1 MPAFLDS
8 IRCADKKIS
17 VKKQFIN
24 SSAIMLFG
32 IILGA
37 FSKFLENNLVTIF
50 FEYLDNNP
58 VNISPAFI
66 FECSDI
72 VFSIANFLSR
82 FAIWVFLA
90 LCVSVYSASPI
101 RAAIN
106 VFLFFAGM
114 VASYYLYTNYIAGFF
129 PKSYAMI
136 WVGFTVISPV
146 LAFLCWY
153 AKGFSKV
160 SLALSSGI
168 IAVLFNMT
176 FVYRLPGYI
185 NIRSALELLV
195 FICGCVVM
203 RRQTVKE
210 SVLMMVIGVVLAPI
224 LDIAIPSPFRF
235 VFHFG

>member
-1 MPAFLDS
+1 MPEFLNN

-17 VKKQFIN
+17 VKRQYIN
-24 SSAIMLFG
+24 TSAIMLFG
-32 IILGA
+32 IILGV
-37 FSKFLENNLVTIF
+37 FSKFLDENLVDII
-50 FEYLDNNP
+50 FEYLDNNS
-58 VNISPAFI
+58 VNISPLLL
-66 FECSDI
+66 FEYSDI
-72 VFSIANFLSR
+72 VHDIANFLSR

-90 LCVSVYSASPI
+90 LCISVYSISPI

-114 VASYYLYTNYIAGFF
+114 VASYYLYSNYIAGFF

-153 AKGFSKV
+153 AKGRSKM
-160 SLALSSGI
+160 SLALASGI

-176 FVYRLPGYI
+176 FVYRFPYYI

-203 RRQTVKE
+203 RRQTAKE
-210 SVLMMVIGVVLAPI
+210 SVLMMAIGVVLAPI
-224 LDIAIPSPFRF
+224 LDIVIPIQFQF

>member
-1 MPAFLDS
+1 MPAILNN
-8 IRCADKKIS
+8 IRCADKKLS
-17 VKKQFIN
+17 VKRQFIN
-24 SSAIMLFG
+24 TVAIMLLG

-37 FSKFLENNLVTIF
+37 FSKFLDENLVDII
-50 FEYLDNNP
+50 FEYLNNHS
-58 VNISPAFI
+58 VNVSPLFI
-66 FECSDI
+66 FKYIDI
-72 VFSIANFLSR
+72 VHGIANFLGR

-90 LCVSVYSASPI
+90 LCISVYSTSPI

-106 VFLFFAGM
+106 VFLFFVGM
-114 VASYYLYTNYIAGFF
+114 VASYYLYSYYIAGFF

-153 AKGFSKV
+153 AKGRGKV
-160 SLALSSGI
+160 SLALTSGI

-176 FVYRLPGYI
+176 FIYRFPYYI

-203 RRQTVKE
+203 RRQTAKE
-210 SVLMMVIGVVLAPI
+210 SVLVTAIGIVLAPI
-224 LDIAIPSPFRF
+224 LDIVIPVQFQF

>member
-1 MPAFLDS
+1 MIYFLNS

-17 VKKQFIN
+17 VKRQFIN
-24 SSAIMLFG
+24 TAAIMLLG

-37 FSKFLENNLVTIF
+37 FSKFLDENLTAIIF
-50 FEYLDNNP
+50 EYFNNNSVNISPLLLFEYLD
-58 VNISPAFI
+58 
-66 FECSDI
+66 I
-72 VFSIANFLSR
+72 VHDIANFLSR

-90 LCVSVYSASPI
+90 LCISIYSTSPI

-114 VASYYLYTNYIAGFF
+114 VASYYLYSNYIAGFF

-153 AKGFSKV
+153 AKGRGKV
-160 SLALSSGI
+160 SLALASGI

-176 FVYRLPGYI
+176 FVYRFPYYI

-203 RRQTVKE
+203 RRQTAKE
-210 SVLMMVIGVVLAPI
+210 SVLMMAIGVVLAPI
-224 LDIAIPSPFRF
+224 LDIVTPIQFQF

>member
-1 MPAFLDS
+1 MPAFLNN
-8 IRCADKKIS
+8 IRCVDKKIS
-17 VKKQFIN
+17 VKRQFIN
-24 SSAIMLFG
+24 TSAIMLLG

-37 FSKFLENNLVTIF
+37 FSKFLETNLVNII
-50 FEYLDNNP
+50 FEYLNNNP
-58 VNISPAFI
+58 VNISPSVI
-66 FECSDI
+66 FEYMDI
-72 VFSIANFLSR
+72 VYDTANFLSR

-90 LCVSVYSASPI
+90 LCISVYSTSPI

-114 VASYYLYTNYIAGFF
+114 VTSYYLYSNYIAGFF

-153 AKGFSKV
+153 AKGRGKV
-160 SLALSSGI
+160 SLALASGI
-168 IAVLFNMT
+168 ISVLFNMT
-176 FVYRLPGYI
+176 FVYKFPYYI

-203 RRQTVKE
+203 RRQTAKE
-210 SVLMMVIGVVLAPI
+210 SVLMMVIGVVLALI
-224 LDIAIPSPFRF
+224 LDIAIPLP
-235 VFHFG
+235 FHFE

>member
-1 MPAFLDS
+1 MPAFLNN

-17 VKKQFIN
+17 VKRKFIN
-24 SSAIMLFG
+24 TSVIMLLG

-37 FSKFLENNLVTIF
+37 FSKFLENDLVNIIF
-50 FEYLDNNP
+50 EFLNNNP
-58 VNISPAFI
+58 VNISPSFI
-66 FECSDI
+66 FEYMDI
-72 VFSIANFLSR
+72 VYDIANFLSR
-82 FAIWVFLA
+82 FAIWVFFA
-90 LCVSVYSASPI
+90 LCISVYSTSPI
-101 RAAIN
+101 RAALN

-114 VASYYLYTNYIAGFF
+114 VASYYLYSNFIAGFF

-136 WVGFTVISPV
+136 WVGFTAISPV
-146 LAFLCWY
+146 PAFLCWY
-153 AKGFSKV
+153 AKGHGKV
-160 SLALSSGI
+160 SLALAAGI

-203 RRQTVKE
+203 RRQNAKE
-210 SVLMMVIGVVLAPI
+210 SVLMVAIGVVLAPI
-224 LDIAIPSPFRF
+224 LDIAIPSPLRF

>member
-1 MPAFLDS
+1 MPAFLNS

-17 VKKQFIN
+17 VEKQFMN

-50 FEYLDNNP
+50 FEYLDNNL

-210 SVLMMVIGVVLAPI
+210 SVLMVAIGVVLAPI

>member
-1 MPAFLDS
+1 MPEFLNN

-17 VKKQFIN
+17 VKRQYIN
-24 SSAIMLFG
+24 TSAIMLFG
-32 IILGA
+32 IILGV
-37 FSKFLENNLVTIF
+37 FSKFLDENLVNII
-50 FEYLDNNP
+50 FEYLSNNS
-58 VNISPAFI
+58 VNISSSFI

-72 VFSIANFLSR
+72 VYDIANFLSR

-90 LCVSVYSASPI
+90 LCISVYSTSPI

-114 VASYYLYTNYIAGFF
+114 VTSYYLYSNYIAGFF

-136 WVGFTVISPV
+136 WVGFTVVSPV

-153 AKGFSKV
+153 AKGRGKV
-160 SLALSSGI
+160 SLALAAGI
-168 IAVLFNMT
+168 TAVLFNMT
-176 FVYRLPGYI
+176 IIYEFPYCSTKICSV
-185 NIRSALELLV
+185 LELLV

-210 SVLMMVIGVVLAPI
+210 SVLMMVIGVVLALI
-224 LDIAIPSPFRF
+224 FDITIPLP
-235 VFHFG
+235 FHFG

>member
-1 MPAFLDS
+1 MPEFLNN
-8 IRCADKKIS
+8 IRRADKKIS
-17 VKKQFIN
+17 VKRQFIN
-24 SSAIMLFG
+24 TSAIMLLG

-37 FSKFLENNLVTIF
+37 FSKFLETNLVNII
-50 FEYLDNNP
+50 FEYLNNNS
-58 VNISPAFI
+58 VNISPSLL
-66 FECSDI
+66 FEYMDI
-72 VFSIANFLSR
+72 VYDTANFLSR

-90 LCVSVYSASPI
+90 LCISVYSTSPI

-114 VASYYLYTNYIAGFF
+114 VASYYLYSNYIAGFF

-153 AKGFSKV
+153 AKGRGKV
-160 SLALSSGI
+160 SLALASGI

-176 FVYRLPGYI
+176 FVYRFPYYI

-203 RRQTVKE
+203 RRQIAKE
-210 SVLMMVIGVVLAPI
+210 SVLMVAIGVVLAPI
-224 LDIAIPSPFRF
+224 LDIVIPLP
-235 VFHFG
+235 FHFG

>member
-1 MPAFLDS
+1 MPTFLNN

-17 VKKQFIN
+17 VKRQLIHTV
-24 SSAIMLFG
+24 AIMFLG

-37 FSKFLENNLVTIF
+37 FSKFLDNTPINKLPFIF
-50 FEYLDNNP
+50 GYLD
-58 VNISPAFI
+58 
-66 FECSDI
+66 I
-72 VFSIANFLSR
+72 VNFLGR

-90 LCVSVYSASPI
+90 LCISVYSTSPI

-114 VASYYLYTNYIAGFF
+114 VASYYLYSNYIAGFF

-153 AKGFSKV
+153 AKGRGKV
-160 SLALSSGI
+160 SLALAAGI

-176 FVYRLPGYI
+176 FVYRLPTYFS
-185 NIRSALELLV
+185 IRSTLELLV
-195 FICGCVVM
+195 FICGCIVI
-203 RRQTVKE
+203 RRQTAKE
-210 SVLMMVIGVVLAPI
+210 TVLMMAIGVVLAPI
-224 LDIAIPSPFRF
+224 LDIVIPFNF
-235 VFHFG
+235 IFHFG

>member
-1 MPAFLDS
+1 MPAFLNN

-17 VKKQFIN
+17 VKRQLIN
-24 SSAIMLFG
+24 TSAIMLLG

-37 FSKFLENNLVTIF
+37 FSKFLETNLVSII
-50 FEYLDNNP
+50 FEYLNNNS
-58 VNISPAFI
+58 VNISPSLL
-66 FECSDI
+66 FEYVDI
-72 VFSIANFLSR
+72 VYNTANFLSR

-90 LCVSVYSASPI
+90 VCISVYSASPI

-114 VASYYLYTNYIAGFF
+114 VASYYLYSNYIAGFF

-153 AKGFSKV
+153 AKGRGKV
-160 SLALSSGI
+160 SLALAAGI

-176 FVYRLPGYI
+176 FVYRLPDYFS
-185 NIRSALELLV
+185 IRSALELLV

-203 RRQTVKE
+203 RRQTAKE
-210 SVLMMVIGVVLAPI
+210 SVLMMAIGVVLAPI
-224 LDIAIPSPFRF
+224 FDIVIPLPFRF
-235 VFHFG
+235 IFHFG

>member
-203 RRQTVKE
+203 RRQTAKE
-210 SVLMMVIGVVLAPI
+210 SVLMVAIGVVLAPI